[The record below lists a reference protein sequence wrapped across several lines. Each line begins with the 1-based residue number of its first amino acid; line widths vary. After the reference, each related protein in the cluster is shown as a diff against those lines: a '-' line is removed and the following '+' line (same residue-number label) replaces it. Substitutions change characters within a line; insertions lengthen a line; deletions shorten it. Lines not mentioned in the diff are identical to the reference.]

1 MRIILVGYM
10 GSGKTTFGKTLA
22 KRLNLPFLD
31 SDKEIAKKENKSI
44 NSIFEQLGETE
55 FRKMES
61 AFINSLKDADE
72 AFVLA
77 TGGGLPCFNNNM
89 DLLNA
94 LGTTIYLEMSPK
106 ALLKRLENGIDQ
118 RPILKQLNED
128 QLLNHIETQL
138 DARSTFYKQAYII
151 FPGIEAKNPSEIDKL
166 ITKIHSK

>member
-44 NSIFEQLGETE
+44 SSIFEQLGEAE

-61 AFINSLKDADE
+61 AFINSLKDRDE
-72 AFVLA
+72 PFVLA
-77 TGGGLPCFNNNM
+77 TGGGLPCFNNHM
-89 DLLNA
+89 DLLKD
-94 LGTTIYLEMSPK
+94 LGTTIYLEMPPK

-138 DARSTFYKQAYII
+138 DSRATFYKQAHLI
-151 FPGIEAKNPSEIDKL
+151 FPGINAKNSSEIDKL